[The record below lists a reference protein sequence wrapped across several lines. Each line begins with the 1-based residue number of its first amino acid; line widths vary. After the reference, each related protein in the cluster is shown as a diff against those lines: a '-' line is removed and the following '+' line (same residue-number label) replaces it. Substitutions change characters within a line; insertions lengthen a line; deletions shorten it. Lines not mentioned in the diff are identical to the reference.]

1 MIAKERIEQLITDV
15 HLAFHAYSK
24 EDQYRR
30 DCDAKL
36 VADEHYGLG
45 LYYRRKSWGPGQVL
59 DWAARTTPF
68 DADFIHER
76 RGDIQYPE
84 RNLGLLNQPTS
95 SDLRNCAASL
105 VNALKRFCVPDKDT
119 RVTYNRVLVRKKRN
133 ILQIEERSTLIRV
146 LEEAIEK
153 SRGNVIEPLNIQ
165 IYFPEDDKDTP
176 IFTINGVRWKLEPRT

>member
-30 DCDAKL
+30 ECDAKL

-45 LYYRRKSWGPGQVL
+45 LYYRRKSWGQGQVL

-76 RGDIQYPE
+76 RGEIHYPE
-84 RNLGLLNQPTS
+84 KNLGLLNEQS
-95 SDLRNCAASL
+95 LSDLRNCATSL

-119 RVTYNRVLVRKKRN
+119 RVTYNRALVHKKRT
-133 ILQIEERSTLIRV
+133 ILQIEERASLIKA
-146 LEEAIEK
+146 LESAIEK
-153 SRGNVIEPLNIQ
+153 SRGCVIEPLNIQ
-165 IYFPEDDKDTP
+165 IYFPAEENDTP
-176 IFTINGVRWKLEPRT
+176 IFTINGIRWKLEPRT